1 MLPTEDIIPI
11 TYMGGTGGNFL
22 CHFIVSA
29 KRNVKTVIKF
39 SEHGNA
45 HQGNLKDISGP
56 PVGPKVSDQYKI
68 NFILSQ
74 LDEINQKGIPGM
86 PVVKKPYYTSSH
98 ITDLNLINSHFKKSI
113 RIIYD
118 NDDHAELSSVFYG
131 KWFVDQRNQWEI
143 DGEVNRL
150 KQITIVPDQKKGFEV
165 TYIKFSPLFCNRE
178 NMPNVLFISWKE
190 LFKGNIEELITKIST
205 FTDINPDNF
214 SRESLIHWRTKTQY
228 CIDTFSETK

>member
-1 MLPTEDIIPI
+1 MLPTEDIIPV

-29 KRNVKTVIKF
+29 KRNIQTIIEL

-45 HQGNLKDISGP
+45 HENSIKDIPGSTLGVRQP
-56 PVGPKVSDQYKI
+56 DDLKI
-68 NFILSQ
+68 NSILSHLNQ
-74 LDEINQKGIPGM
+74 NEIPNHLISQ
-86 PVVKKPYYTSSH
+86 KPYYTTGH
-98 ITDLNLINSHFKKSI
+98 ITDLSMINAYFKKSI
-113 RIIYD
+113 RITYEY
-118 NDDHAELSSVFYG
+118 NDMKEIATIFYG
-131 KWFVDQRNQWEI
+131 KFYHDCGKPFEPKI
-143 DGEVNRL
+143 LYKNRL
-150 KQITIVPDQKKGFEV
+150 VMILSEFTK
-165 TYIKFSPLFCNRE
+165 LE
-178 NMPNVLFISWKE
+178 NMPNILFISWKE